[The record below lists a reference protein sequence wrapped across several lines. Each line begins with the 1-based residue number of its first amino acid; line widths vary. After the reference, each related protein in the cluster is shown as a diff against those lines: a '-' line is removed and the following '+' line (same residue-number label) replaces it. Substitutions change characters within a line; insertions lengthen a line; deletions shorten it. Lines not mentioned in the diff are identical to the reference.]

1 MVQILSVLKLIKKL
15 EKIGKEMTSFLS
27 EKEKNISKEFDKNGF
42 IVKNIKDENSLN
54 KIRNI
59 FINSINK
66 NLKKSQEF
74 KNDDELLNFI
84 HKKIKPYNLNN
95 FRMKII
101 SDINKNRDLRK
112 LYYQISRDYLD
123 ILLGNELSMQL
134 RINLSI
140 QLPKDNSSLLPLHS
154 DVWSGDSPYE
164 TVVWLPLVDCYK
176 TKSMY
181 ILPPKKYGKLK
192 SVFLKGKNASSDK
205 IFKKIKKDLKWIKIK
220 YGQVLIFNQCLPHG
234 NVVNKETETRWSL
247 NCRFKGVFSPYKDK
261 KLGEFFE
268 PISLRKISQL
278 AINYKLPKI
287 K

>member
-1 MVQILSVLKLIKKL
+1 MVI
-15 EKIGKEMTSFLS
+15 MTSFLS
-27 EKEKNISKEFDKNGF
+27 EREKKISKEFDANGF
-42 IVKNIKDENSLN
+42 IVKDIKDLSSLK
-54 KIRNI
+54 KIRNT
-59 FINSINK
+59 FIDSIKK
-66 NLKKSQEF
+66 NISNASYKK
-74 KNDDELLNFI
+74 KNDEDLLNSI
-84 HKKIKPYNLNN
+84 HKKVRPEKLNG
-95 FRMKII
+95 FRMQII
-101 SDINKNRDLRK
+101 NDINKNKNLRK
-112 LYYQISRDYLD
+112 LYYQISREYLD

-164 TVVWLPLVDCYK
+164 TVVWLPLVNCYK
-176 TKSMY
+176 TKAMY

-192 SVFLKGKNASSDK
+192 SVFLKENNASSDK
-205 IFKKIKKDLKWIKIK
+205 IFNKIKKDLKWITIK